1 MDKTTSGEG
10 SSDLVARLDKIAY
23 GILIALAFLLP
34 VFFIPSLSVTFQL
47 MKMFLLA
54 ISVLVAFLLW
64 VVARLKDGV
73 ITLPKTWLLVFASLI
88 PVSVFVSA
96 LTIDPKI
103 SMPTAFIGQGGEVG
117 TVASTLVLFLV
128 MALVVMLVRSRSRAK
143 AIFIA
148 FFMATA
154 VIALFEIIRLI
165 PGTDI
170 FSFGVFTDKA
180 SNFIGKWNELGI
192 FFGLPIVF
200 SMLALENLALKKSH
214 KILVWVA
221 YVVSLVLFVAVN
233 FSLAFYLIGIL
244 SLLLFVYLYVFNKQA
259 LVKVTSEEDTTGVAQ
274 GVEKKKFPI
283 SPIITFIVALVFIVD
298 GFIANTPLH
307 TKILTTLQIN
317 QSEVALPWG
326 ATAEISWSSLKE
338 DPIFGAGPNRFVNRY
353 LVSKP
358 LDINSSVLWSADFNY
373 ATGLIPS
380 FVVTTGLFGTISWIL
395 FLLAFFFLGIKYLL
409 LGMSAQRYLSA
420 SSFIAAGYLWII
432 SIFYVPNIV
441 LFALAFLFSG
451 LFVALLVQ
459 EKGMKTV
466 SLTFLKNP
474 KVGFVSVLVLVVVM
488 ILTVAGLYKYSQR
501 FLSGYYFQQS
511 LVDLNVKGDIA
522 LAEMNMLKAVEYSKI
537 DLYYRSLSEINLL
550 KIDRLLATT
559 STDKEFITRQF
570 DQYSIGAIDSAK
582 EASRIDPLNY
592 QNRASLGRIFEAFVP
607 LGVTGAYQAATKV
620 YLEAVKLN
628 PNNPTLFLIL
638 ARLEVTNKKLADAKK
653 YIAKALEIKPDYGEA
668 LFLRSQLELSEGDSK
683 AAIATMITVAS
694 LYPTDPNVF
703 FRLGLLQYNNKDYS
717 SAVPSFERSVILYNY
732 YSNARYFLGLSYAN
746 LNRDKDAIIQFEII
760 KKIDTNSKGEVD
772 PIIANLKAGRAALA
786 KPVVETVVETKTKT
800 KKN

>member
-1 MDKTTSGEG
+1 MDKITSGEG
-10 SSDLVARLDKIAY
+10 VSNLVARLDKISS

-34 VFFIPSLSVTFQL
+34 VFFIPSLSVPFQL
-47 MKMFLLA
+47 MKVFLLA
-54 ISVLVAFLLW
+54 IGVLVAFLLW

-73 ITLPKTWLLVFASLI
+73 ITLPKTWLLVFATLI
-88 PVSVFVSA
+88 PISVFVSA
-96 LTIDPKI
+96 LTVTPKI

-128 MALVVMLVRSRSRAK
+128 IGLVIMLVRTRARVK
-143 AIFIA
+143 AIFNA
-148 FFMATA
+148 FFVAAT
-154 VIALFEIIRLI
+154 VIAVFEIIRLI
-165 PGTDI
+165 PGTDVL
-170 FSFGVFTDKA
+170 SLGVFTDKA

-192 FFGLPIVF
+192 FFGLPLVF
-200 SMLALENLALKKSH
+200 SMLALENLALKKSQ
-214 KILVWVA
+214 KIFVWVA
-221 YVVSLVLFVAVN
+221 YAVSLVLFTAVN
-233 FSLAFYLIGIL
+233 FSLALYLVGIL

-259 LVKVTSEEDTTGVAQ
+259 LVKVTSEEEVSSVAQ

-283 SPIITFIVALVFIVD
+283 SPIITFVVALVFIVD

-307 TKILTTLQIN
+307 TKVLQTLQIN
-317 QSEVALPWG
+317 QTEVALPWG
-326 ATAEISWSSLKE
+326 ATAEISWNSLKE
-338 DPIFGAGPNRFVNRY
+338 DPIFGVGPNRFVSRY
-353 LVSKP
+353 LTAKP

-373 ATGLIPS
+373 ATGLIPT
-380 FVVTTGLFGTISWIL
+380 FVVTTGLFGTLVWIL
-395 FLLAFFFLGIKYLL
+395 FLLSFFYLGVKYLL
-409 LGMSAQRYLSA
+409 LGMSAQRYYSA
-420 SSFIAAGYLWII
+420 ASFIAAGYLWIV

-459 EKGMKTV
+459 EKGIKTV

-474 KVGFVSVLVLVVVM
+474 KVGFVSVLVLVVVI

-522 LAEMNMLKAVEYSKI
+522 LAEMNMLKAVEYSKT

-559 STDKEFITRQF
+559 STDKDLITRQL
-570 DQYSIGAIDSAK
+570 DQFSVDAINSAN
-582 EASRIDPLNY
+582 EARRIDPLNY
-592 QNRASLGRIFEAFVP
+592 QNSASLGRIYEAFVP
-607 LGVTGAYQAATKV
+607 LGVTGAYQAAANV

-628 PNNPTLFLIL
+628 PNNPALFLIL
-638 ARLEVTNKKLADAKK
+638 ARLEVTNKKPAEAKK

-668 LFLRSQLELSEGDSK
+668 LFLRSQLELSEGNSK

-703 FRLGLLQYNNKDYS
+703 FQLGLLQYNNKDYN
-717 SAVPSFERSVILYNY
+717 SAVPSFERSVILNNY
-732 YSNARYFLGLSYAN
+732 YANARYFLGLSYAN
-746 LNRDKDAIIQFEII
+746 LNKDADAITQFEII
-760 KKIDTNSKGEVD
+760 EKIDPNSKGEVD
-772 PIIANLKAGRAALA
+772 PIIANIKAGRAPLA
-786 KPVVETVVETKTKT
+786 KPVIEETKTT
-800 KKN
+800 PKKK